1 MKYSKHSIQQSQR
14 RGILPI
20 AIEALD
26 RYGQEQ
32 YHGNG
37 AITVYM
43 NKASR
48 RSMERDWGHRAVAKL
63 WELVNDAY
71 KVINTDGTII
81 TVGHK
86 YKKIQR
92 V

>member
-1 MKYSKHSIQQSQR
+1 MNTKHSMQQSQR

-32 YHGNG
+32 YDGNG
-37 AITVYM
+37 AIIVYM

-48 RSMERDWGHRAVAKL
+48 RAMERDWGHRTVAKL
-63 WELVNDAY
+63 WELLNDAY
-71 KVINTDGTII
+71 KVVSTDGQII
-81 TVGHK
+81 TVGHR
-86 YKKIQR
+86 YKKVQR

>member
-1 MKYSKHSIQQSQR
+1 MNTKHSTQQSQR

-20 AIEALD
+20 AVEALD

-32 YHGNG
+32 YDGNG
-37 AITVYM
+37 AIIVYM

-48 RSMERDWGHRAVAKL
+48 RAMERDWGHRAVAKL
-63 WELVNDAY
+63 WELLNDVY
-71 KVINTDGTII
+71 KVVSTDGKII
-81 TVGHK
+81 TVGHR

-92 V
+92 A